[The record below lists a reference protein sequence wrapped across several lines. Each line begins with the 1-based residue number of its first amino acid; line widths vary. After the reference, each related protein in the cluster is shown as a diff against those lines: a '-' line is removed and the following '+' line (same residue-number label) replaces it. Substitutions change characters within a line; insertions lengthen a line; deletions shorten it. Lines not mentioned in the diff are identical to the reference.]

1 MNENEGL
8 KAIPPVSVTTLSL
21 LGVPL
26 SDVVY
31 LLTIIYLTL
40 QIAWLAHKMLKR

>member
-21 LGVPL
+21 LGCPL
-26 SDVVY
+26 SDIVY
-31 LLTIIYLTL
+31 LLTILYLIL
-40 QIAWLAHKMLKR
+40 QIIWLVHKMLKR